1 MNEMWSEMTDQAR
14 DEYKDY
20 FIRYHNSVAKTGIT
34 GKRIKPATVLP
45 QNVVSVFE
53 KAILT
58 KVIYFMIITLNIH
71 NCIYETIVS
80 SLKLYGHLFILENIF
95 VHSSLQRLQNIRY
108 SPS

>member
-1 MNEMWSEMTDQAR
+1 MNEMWSEMTDHAR
-14 DEYKDY
+14 EEYKDY

-58 KVIYFMIITLNIH
+58 KVMISAKKVSHVIKFRKSKFIITNLKIVY
-71 NCIYETIVS
+71 CINQLYFETFNYIGD
-80 SLKLYGHLFILENIF
+80 L
-95 VHSSLQRLQNIRY
+95 
-108 SPS
+108 

>member
-1 MNEMWSEMTDQAR
+1 MNEMWSEMTDHAR
-14 DEYKDY
+14 EEYKDY

-58 KVIYFMIITLNIH
+58 KVIISAEKVSHVIKFSE
-71 NCIYETIVS
+71 IYP
-80 SLKLYGHLFILENIF
+80 F
-95 VHSSLQRLQNIRY
+95 VPYNFVTC
-108 SPS
+108 

>member
-1 MNEMWSEMTDQAR
+1 MNEMWSEMTDHAR
-14 DEYKDY
+14 EEYKDY

-58 KVIYFMIITLNIH
+58 KVIISAEKVENVIKSINIPKSIH
-71 NCIYETIVS
+71 
-80 SLKLYGHLFILENIF
+80 
-95 VHSSLQRLQNIRY
+95 
-108 SPS
+108 

>member
-1 MNEMWSEMTDQAR
+1 MNEMWSEMTDHAR
-14 DEYKDY
+14 EEYKDY

-58 KVIYFMIITLNIH
+58 KVMISAKKVSNVIKFRKSTFIFTNLKIGYFINQ
-71 NCIYETIVS
+71 
-80 SLKLYGHLFILENIF
+80 LYFEAFNYIGDL
-95 VHSSLQRLQNIRY
+95 
-108 SPS
+108 

>member
-1 MNEMWSEMTDQAR
+1 MWSEMTDHAR
-14 DEYKDY
+14 EEYKDY

-58 KVIYFMIITLNIH
+58 KVMISTKKVSHVIKLVEVYHYKSIRVYCINQLYFEAFNYMGDL
-71 NCIYETIVS
+71 
-80 SLKLYGHLFILENIF
+80 
-95 VHSSLQRLQNIRY
+95 
-108 SPS
+108 

>member
-1 MNEMWSEMTDQAR
+1 MWSEMTDHAR
-14 DEYKDY
+14 EEYKDY

-58 KVIYFMIITLNIH
+58 KVMISAKK
-71 NCIYETIVS
+71 VS
-80 SLKLYGHLFILENIF
+80 NVIKFRN
-95 VHSSLQRLQNIRY
+95 
-108 SPS
+108 

>member
-14 DEYKDY
+14 EEYKDY

-58 KVIYFMIITLNIH
+58 KVIYFMIITSLIGP
-71 NCIYETIVS
+71 VS
-80 SLKLYGHLFILENIF
+80 SK
-95 VHSSLQRLQNIRY
+95 SSLIKNGFVAGKNFIWMI
-108 SPS
+108 PSYL

>member
-14 DEYKDY
+14 EEYKDY

-45 QNVVSVFE
+45 QNVVSGFE

-58 KVIYFMIITLNIH
+58 KVNITSGFYYFKLCDTINIS
-71 NCIYETIVS
+71 IQS
-80 SLKLYGHLFILENIF
+80 K
-95 VHSSLQRLQNIRY
+95 
-108 SPS
+108 

>member
-14 DEYKDY
+14 EEYKDY

-45 QNVVSVFE
+45 ENVVTVFE

-58 KVIYFMIITLNIH
+58 KVTTVINDFKMQGQ
-71 NCIYETIVS
+71 CIAMFT
-80 SLKLYGHLFILENIF
+80 
-95 VHSSLQRLQNIRY
+95 
-108 SPS
+108 

>member
-45 QNVVSVFE
+45 QNVVSGFE

-58 KVIYFMIITLNIH
+58 KVFVREICTMVLNRH
-71 NCIYETIVS
+71 LLNLS
-80 SLKLYGHLFILENIF
+80 SSF
-95 VHSSLQRLQNIRY
+95 
-108 SPS
+108 

>member
-14 DEYKDY
+14 EEYKDY

-45 QNVVSVFE
+45 QNVVSGFE

-58 KVIYFMIITLNIH
+58 KVIIIFVPITL
-71 NCIYETIVS
+71 
-80 SLKLYGHLFILENIF
+80 ILLRDSAI
-95 VHSSLQRLQNIRY
+95 
-108 SPS
+108 P

>member
-14 DEYKDY
+14 EEYKDY

-45 QNVVSVFE
+45 PNVVTGFE

-58 KVIYFMIITLNIH
+58 KVILFNVYNVFKSTLALDDLVLSI
-71 NCIYETIVS
+71 
-80 SLKLYGHLFILENIF
+80 
-95 VHSSLQRLQNIRY
+95 
-108 SPS
+108 

>member
-1 MNEMWSEMTDQAR
+1 MWSEMTDHAR
-14 DEYKDY
+14 EEYKDY

-58 KVIYFMIITLNIH
+58 KVMISAKKVSHVIKFRNLSICTLQLCNLLTMY
-71 NCIYETIVS
+71 N
-80 SLKLYGHLFILENIF
+80 K
-95 VHSSLQRLQNIRY
+95 RA
-108 SPS
+108 